1 MSILLSLQ
9 AAGAQAAEQMPDLTA
24 VTAPTEAE
32 INIIDLACKG
42 GWIMIVL
49 LILSNSFT
57 DSRLYLYPTLVG
69 HSTGR

>member
-49 LILSNSFT
+49 LILSLIAGYIF
-57 DSRLYLYPTLVG
+57 YPTLVG